1 MDEYTKISQMT
12 QALSVANNDKFYI
25 ETAGGEKSITFGDL
39 KTAQERYFQK
49 EGTPIWDSE
58 TGATNITG
66 LTVQV
71 GHFYELWVTSSL
83 ARDDA
88 QKVIVYI
95 IESNLGGGETYN
107 GCARFIYF
115 TVWSGCVVGE
125 AYIKNYNSIGTNGRK
140 FDGTYV
146 NQDTERPLIFKVI
159 DMGELNLN
167 EV

>member
-1 MDEYTKISQMT
+1 M
-12 QALSVANNDKFYI
+12 
-25 ETAGGEKSITFGDL
+25 ETAGGERSLTFQTL
-39 KTAQERYFQK
+39 KTAQEGYFQK

-58 TGATNITG
+58 TGATSITG

-71 GHFYELWVTSSL
+71 GHFYELWVTSTL

-95 IESNLGGGETYN
+95 IESDLGGGETYN

-115 TVWSGCVVGE
+115 TVWSGRVVGE
-125 AYIKNYNSIGTNGRK
+125 TFIKNYNSIATNGRK

-146 NQDTERPLIFKVI
+146 NQDTELPLIFKII
-159 DMGELNLN
+159 DMGEMSLN
-167 EV
+167 EVT